1 MVYLDNAATTF
12 PKPNVVYD
20 AMDKI
25 ARQGA
30 VNSGRGSYRLAKEA
44 SHLIDETKKELR
56 KLVHTDISSS
66 VIFAPSITIALN
78 QIVHGLHLRRKAVV
92 YVSPYEHNAV
102 ARSVYL
108 VAKKKNLIIKE
119 IPINSEMEIDLE
131 AMKYEFVID
140 KPEAVFCNHVS
151 NVNGY
156 ILPVGEIFSE
166 AKKYGSINILDTA
179 QSLGLV
185 DVRGDLLDVDIIAFA
200 GHKSLYGPLGVGG
213 FINVTKIPLDVFIVG
228 GTGSDSLNLEMPEG
242 NEAKYEV
249 ASTNIV
255 AIAGLNAAL
264 KVIKPDGC
272 FRHEKELSE
281 YLICQL
287 NKIKEVKLLLPGN
300 LESHI
305 GIVSCCIAGFDSQ
318 DIGLILDEEFDIA
331 VRTGYHCAPFIH
343 KYLKDEDSHGTVRI
357 SLGQFS
363 TRDDV
368 DKIVSALKEI
378 INE

>member
-20 AMDKI
+20 AMDRI
-25 ARQGA
+25 SRQGA

-56 KLVHTDISSS
+56 KLVHTYISSS

-102 ARSVYL
+102 ARSVHL
-108 VAKKKNLIIKE
+108 VAKQKNLIIKE

-131 AMKYEFVID
+131 AMKYEFIKD

-213 FINVTKIPLDVFIVG
+213 FINITRIPLDVFIAG

-242 NEAKYEV
+242 NESKYEV

-264 KVIKPDGC
+264 KVIKPYEC

-300 LESHI
+300 LENHI

-318 DIGLILDEEFDIA
+318 DIGLILDEDFDIA

-343 KYLKDEDSHGTVRI
+343 KYLRDEDSHGTVRI